1 MVENPSAGEMSLR
14 DRFAWEVFQAELASI
29 QQAMNY
35 RRAVEGMASRA
46 YLVADAMLAAR
57 QKGGEA

>member
-14 DRFAWEVFQAELASI
+14 DRFAWEVFQAELPSM
-29 QQAMNY
+29 QRAMNY
-35 RRAVEGMASRA
+35 GAAARATAARA

-57 QKGGEA
+57 QKGGDA